1 MHLDLYHLYIFK
13 NNPLFTRNILNSNGK
28 FSVGGG
34 TPEFEYISKKSING
48 IEMYYIRLDV
58 SDGTSV
64 KDEYYGVSVKEGKCY
79 KITGTGMNLV
89 AVEY

>member
-1 MHLDLYHLYIFK
+1 MARMKEL
-13 NNPLFTRNILNSNGK
+13 NILNYNGK

-34 TPEFEYISKKSING
+34 TPEFEYLSKKSING